1 MKRNKLGDSWFTY
14 VELDGE
20 ELDNVE
26 VNYDASPA
34 EPSVGFGG
42 DLEIESVIY
51 QGKDIFGRL
60 TAEEVDNLIERTSEW
75 INTYHCEDQR
85 Y

>member
-1 MKRNKLGDSWFTY
+1 MKNKLGDSWFTY

-20 ELDNVE
+20 ELDVE

-51 QGKDIFGRL
+51 QGKDIFDRL
-60 TAEEVDNLIERTSEW
+60 TKEEVDNLLERTDEW
-75 INTYHCEDQR
+75 ITTYHCEDHR

>member
-1 MKRNKLGDSWFTY
+1 MKNKLCDSWFTY

-20 ELDNVE
+20 ELDVE

-34 EPSVGFGG
+34 EPDVNWPGG
-42 DLEIESVIY
+42 LDIESVIY
-51 QGKDIFGRL
+51 QGKDIFGKL
-60 TAEEVDNLIERTSEW
+60 TKEEVDNLLERTSEYL
-75 INTYHCEDQR
+75 NTYGSEDPR

>member
-1 MKRNKLGDSWFTY
+1 MKNKLGDSWFTY

-20 ELDNVE
+20 ELDVE

-34 EPSVGFGG
+34 EPDVNWPGG
-42 DLEIESVIY
+42 LDIESVIY
-51 QGKDIFGRL
+51 QGKDIFGKL
-60 TAEEVDNLIERTSEW
+60 TKEEVDNLLERTSEYL
-75 INTYHCEDQR
+75 NTYGSEDPR

>member
-1 MKRNKLGDSWFTY
+1 MKNKLGDSWFTY

-20 ELDNVE
+20 ELDVE

-34 EPSVGFGG
+34 EPDVNWPGG
-42 DLEIESVIY
+42 LDIESVIY

-60 TAEEVDNLIERTSEW
+60 TAEEVDNLLERTSEYL
-75 INTYHCEDQR
+75 NTYGSEDPR
-85 Y
+85 W

>member
-1 MKRNKLGDSWFTY
+1 MKNKLGDSWFTY

-20 ELDNVE
+20 ELDVE

-51 QGKDIFGRL
+51 QGKDIFDRL
-60 TAEEVDNLIERTSEW
+60 TKEEVDNLLERTDEW
-75 INTYHCEDQR
+75 ITTYHCEDHR
-85 Y
+85 F